1 MINNKSTRWA
11 VTALLLV
18 GGALGACQDMTTG
31 QQGAAA
37 GAAAGTGISLVT
49 GGGFGQTVGAGLI
62 GGAAGYVVGSAVG
75 E

>member
-1 MINNKSTRWA
+1 MIQNKSRPWA
-11 VTALLLV
+11 VIALLLC
-18 GGALGACQDMTTG
+18 GGALSACQDMTTG
-31 QQGAAA
+31 QQGAVT

-49 GGGFGQTVGAGLI
+49 GGSFGQTVGAGLI